1 MPAGGMVNLGLL
13 WTAVVASASGMVY
26 VTTNFASA
34 ADVERIEYRL
44 IKQEL
49 RDLRRELDAE
59 DNEEVKE
66 RIREDIQEVIDDLCM
81 IAPDDRECKQ

>member
-1 MPAGGMVNLGLL
+1 MSIWAIMAA
-13 WTAVVASASGMVY
+13 TASGMIY

-49 RDLRRELDAE
+49 RELRRELE
-59 DNEEVKE
+59 DEEDPE
-66 RIREDIQEVIDDLCM
+66 MRARIQMDIEEVIDDLCI
-81 IAPDDRECKQ
+81 IAPEDRECR

>member
-1 MPAGGMVNLGLL
+1 MSIWAIMAA
-13 WTAVVASASGMVY
+13 TASGMIY

-49 RDLRRELDAE
+49 RELRRELEAAE
-59 DNEEVKE
+59 DPEMRA
-66 RIREDIQEVIDDLCM
+66 RIQMDIEEVIDDLCI
-81 IAPDDRECKQ
+81 IAPEDRECR

>member
-1 MPAGGMVNLGLL
+1 MSGGIINLGLI
-13 WTAVVASASGMVY
+13 WAAIVASASGMVY

-49 RDLRRELDAE
+49 RELRRELE
-59 DNEEVKE
+59 NETDPEWQD
-66 RIREDIQEVIDDLCM
+66 RIEEDIEEVIDDLCQ
-81 IAPDDRECKQ
+81 IKPDDRECE

>member
-1 MPAGGMVNLGLL
+1 MKIQLMSIWAIMAA
-13 WTAVVASASGMVY
+13 TASGMIY

-49 RDLRRELDAE
+49 RELRRELASEE
-59 DNEEVKE
+59 DPEWKE
-66 RIREDIQEVIDDLCM
+66 RIEADIEEVIDDLCL
-81 IAPDDRECKQ
+81 IAPTDRECE